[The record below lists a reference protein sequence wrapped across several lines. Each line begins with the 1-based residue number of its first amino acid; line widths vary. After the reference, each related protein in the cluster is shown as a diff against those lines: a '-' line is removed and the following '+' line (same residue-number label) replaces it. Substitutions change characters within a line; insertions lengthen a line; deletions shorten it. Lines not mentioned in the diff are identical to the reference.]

1 MAALW
6 KLMSVAAACC
16 AVLAAAAPAAT
27 TAADFYASLPPSC
40 DSQIYCQGDL
50 LRVVQNAHLYS
61 DSKTFIDKKL
71 LQSPDDTLADFD
83 AFMQTYKNAP
93 TNAQIQSFVDAHFAD
108 GDELVAVDLEDWV
121 EQPALLG
128 RIADPQLRDWAS
140 QLNVIWKSLSRKVN
154 DTIKDNSDRYSI
166 IYVPNHFVVPGGR
179 FRELYYWD
187 TYWVVRGLILSDM
200 SSTIKG
206 ILENFF
212 YLLDNYGIIPNG
224 ARVYYLQR
232 TQPPLLTP
240 MVYEY
245 YQATKDAAFVRDHIA
260 LLERELEFWLKNR
273 TLQVNKDGKTY
284 TLAHYYAPS
293 KGPRPESY
301 WEDYT
306 NGEIFADEDRK
317 EEFYVDLKSAA
328 ESGWDFSSRW
338 FITDGTDEGNLT
350 AIHTKYIVPV
360 DINAFVY
367 YHADLLSQ
375 LHSELGD
382 VDKAASYKQIATQLQ
397 EAITA
402 VLWNDELGSWF
413 DYDLLN
419 NKQRTYF
426 YASNMAP
433 LWTKAYDL
441 ANTAQI
447 ARKAT
452 AYLKSQMLLDFPGGI
467 PMSLKNSGQQW
478 DLPNAWPP
486 LQHIVI
492 RGLQDTQ
499 EPSAQELAFELAQH
513 WIASNFKAFQDT
525 HEMFE
530 KYDAE
535 LFGKYGGGGEYVVQS
550 GFGWT
555 NGVALDFLNMWSD
568 RLVANTTF
576 SSE

>member
-1 MAALW
+1 MRPAERAAHPFSSRGHQLV
-6 KLMSVAAACC
+6 SVAN
-16 AVLAAAAPAAT
+16 
-27 TAADFYASLPPSC
+27 
-40 DSQIYCQGDL
+40 QIYCQGDL
-50 LRVVQNAHLYS
+50 LRVIQNAHLYT

-71 LQSPDDTLADFD
+71 LQSPADTLADFD

-154 DTIKDNSDRYSI
+154 DTIKDHSDRYSI

-200 SSTIKG
+200 TSTIKG

-260 LLERELEFWLKNR
+260 LLERELDFWLKNR

-301 WEDYT
+301 W
-306 NGEIFADEDRK
+306 
-317 EEFYVDLKSAA
+317 
-328 ESGWDFSSRW
+328 
-338 FITDGTDEGNLT
+338 
-350 AIHTKYIVPV
+350 
-360 DINAFVY
+360 
-367 YHADLLSQ
+367 
-375 LHSELGD
+375 
-382 VDKAASYKQIATQLQ
+382 
-397 EAITA
+397 
-402 VLWNDELGSWF
+402 
-413 DYDLLN
+413 
-419 NKQRTYF
+419 
-426 YASNMAP
+426 YA
-433 LWTKAYDL
+433 L
-441 ANTAQI
+441 I
-447 ARKAT
+447 
-452 AYLKSQMLLDFPGGI
+452 
-467 PMSLKNSGQQW
+467 
-478 DLPNAWPP
+478 
-486 LQHIVI
+486 
-492 RGLQDTQ
+492 
-499 EPSAQELAFELAQH
+499 
-513 WIASNFKAFQDT
+513 
-525 HEMFE
+525 
-530 KYDAE
+530 
-535 LFGKYGGGGEYVVQS
+535 
-550 GFGWT
+550 
-555 NGVALDFLNMWSD
+555 ALDDDDACSMEGRLHQRRDLRRRGPEGRVLRRPQIGRRVRVGFLQP
-568 RLVANTTF
+568 LVHH
-576 SSE
+576 